1 MDVETPSGI
10 GIQSDQYGMESFK
23 RVLSGSLQY
32 ISISNSKL
40 FPKFIGQKTKKKSM
54 FGGNKNIHSL
64 CMYPQS
70 SQMKYDSSRFLWMS
84 NIILE
89 ENCVYV
95 FTLASHP
102 IPPLLHTLLHPSCLC
117 ARERASEQMCHS
129 RYKLNWRSKT
139 AALTR
144 IWSGYKK
151 YLHLESCA
159 NSSTCYSSY
168 LHKY

>member
-10 GIQSDQYGMESFK
+10 GIQIDQYGMESFK
-23 RVLSGSLQY
+23 RVLSAVCNTY
-32 ISISNSKL
+32 L
-40 FPKFIGQKTKKKSM
+40 FQIVNFSPNLLDRKPKKKRSM

-102 IPPLLHTLLHPSCLC
+102 IPPLLHTLLLHPSCLC
-117 ARERASEQMCHS
+117 ARERANVSLSLQTKLTVKNSCFDTDMIRLQKIPSS
-129 RYKLNWRSKT
+129 RIL
-139 AALTR
+139 
-144 IWSGYKK
+144 
-151 YLHLESCA
+151 CQF
-159 NSSTCYSSY
+159 
-168 LHKY
+168 

>member
-1 MDVETPSGI
+1 
-10 GIQSDQYGMESFK
+10 MESFK
-23 RVLSGSLQY
+23 RVLSAVCNTY
-32 ISISNSKL
+32 L
-40 FPKFIGQKTKKKSM
+40 FQIVNFSPNLLDRKPKKKSM